1 LSDDEVTPEPPAPLS
16 DDELPPPPSDIA
28 TESKDFP
35 ELKVKKPKPLSTIRR
50 AFIIFEKDIRTMA
63 KHGLVSAVI
72 LFIFL
77 VIVFSIM
84 SFSMKQ
90 AVQFSF
96 DQGGDGDS
104 KGIPGSSGI
113 DLPTARAVLSQSGN
127 IVTGTSVTLDA
138 STSTDN
144 GRIVYY
150 QWSVSN
156 QGRDLNFYGPIAH
169 VTLYSIGSCHID
181 LTVVDD
187 EWNVNETSVIVNVVR
202 ASGET
207 DTENPNIPGGP
218 SSNPTLGVPWTLD
231 GSIATDNVGV
241 VNWTW
246 IVDIVKEDDE
256 GTRTVI
262 EDVLYG
268 QSQSYTFYY
277 AGNFT
282 VQLIVRDAA
291 GNTAQQ
297 WAYGSVPPSSGS
309 ADWPNANADIPQ
321 SVHVGDTV
329 QLSLS
334 DSSGNPG
341 AFSTVWYVKHNN
353 TRLTLAGNTVSFN
366 ANEFGPYEV
375 TLIVRNGVGNY
386 ADMESMIIATPP
398 GMDFSTISWTSTPFD
413 IDISFNLL
421 TYSYGIALLASV
433 IFVGGLFAKGF
444 THEITK
450 GTVKV
455 LFFGPISVTTM
466 IFSKILYPLIVGPF
480 FIFPVVFIGLS
491 QFDQS
496 TADVLKITLVSY
508 LMAAVTMVSAA
519 YGSCMI
525 YLVAKKMVLKPSVIS
540 RMFLYFSLLGTL
552 TVFEWLSFVLDQ
564 WQKTTSW
571 DKMYHDNSWIATL
584 SPFHQGGMFLSNSL
598 VGTHWALDLW
608 VFIIPAALI
617 IGGALASRKLYG
629 DIFARE

>member
-1 LSDDEVTPEPPAPLS
+1 MSDDEMIPEPPAPLS
-16 DDELPPPPSDIA
+16 DEELPPPPSDIV

-35 ELKVKKPKPLSTIRR
+35 EIKVKKPKPLSTLRR

-63 KHGLVSAVI
+63 KHGLISAVI

-77 VIVFSIM
+77 IIVFSIM

-90 AVQFSF
+90 AMQFSF
-96 DQGGDGDS
+96 DQGSDGES
-104 KGIPGSSGI
+104 KGIPGASGV
-113 DLPTARAVLSQSGN
+113 DLPVARAILTPSGS
-127 IVTGTSVTLDA
+127 VPAGTSVTLDA
-138 STSTDN
+138 SSSTDN
-144 GRIVYY
+144 SRIVYY
-150 QWSVSN
+150 VWNVNDES
-156 QGRDLNFYGPIAH
+156 RDVDLYGQTSHITFYAA
-169 VTLYSIGSCHID
+169 GSYHIH

-187 EWNVNETSVIVNVVR
+187 EWNLNETGLVVDVKHVDESNIT
-202 ASGET
+202 AA
-207 DTENPNIPGGP
+207 PNIPGGP
-218 SSNPTLGVPWTLD
+218 LPDADIGQPYDLNGSS
-231 GSIATDNVGV
+231 ATDDFGV

-246 IVDIVKEDDE
+246 I
-256 GTRTVI
+256 I
-262 EDVLYG
+262 EDVKETVLYG
-268 QSQSYTFYY
+268 EFQSYTFNY
-277 AGNFT
+277 ASTSDGPFS
-282 VQLIVRDAA
+282 VRLVVRDAA

-297 WAYGSVPPSSGS
+297 WASVNVPNTGGDTEPPH
-309 ADWPNANADIPQ
+309 ANADIPQ
-321 SVHVGDTV
+321 NVHVGETV
-329 QLSLS
+329 QLSS
-334 DSSGNPG
+334 RDSTDNQGIS
-341 AFSTVWYVKHNN
+341 STVWFVKHNN
-353 TRLTLAGNTVSFN
+353 TVITLNGDTVSF
-366 ANEFGPYEV
+366 AASEFGPYEV
-375 TLIVRNGVGNY
+375 TLIVRDGAGNY
-386 ADMESMIIATPP
+386 AKMEGMTIATPP
-398 GMDFSTISWTSTPFD
+398 GMDFSTTSWTSTPFD

-466 IFSKILYPLIVGPF
+466 IFSKILYPLIVGPI

-496 TADVLKITLVSY
+496 IGDVLMITLVSY
-508 LMAAVTMVSAA
+508 LMAALTMVSAA
-519 YGSCMI
+519 YGSCLI
-525 YLVAKKMVLKPSVIS
+525 YLAAKKMVLKPSVIS

-564 WQKTTSW
+564 WQQTTRW
-571 DKMYHDNSWIATL
+571 DTMYHDNAWIATL

-598 VGTHWALDLW
+598 IGTHWALDLW
-608 VFIIPAALI
+608 VFVIPAALI